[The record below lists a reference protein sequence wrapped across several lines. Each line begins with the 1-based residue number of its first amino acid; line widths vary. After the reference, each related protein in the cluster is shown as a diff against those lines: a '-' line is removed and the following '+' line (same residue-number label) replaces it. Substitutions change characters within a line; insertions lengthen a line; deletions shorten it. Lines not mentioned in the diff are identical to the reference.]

1 MFILRRTC
9 KNCPE
14 HKKSTPCTYSCIKK
28 PLKVLLNGENYTR
41 QDIISLIQKKSGIRI
56 SLSVIHNYIKE
67 LENYI

>member
-14 HKKSTPCTYSCIKK
+14 HNRSTPCTYSCIKK

-41 QDIISLIQKKSGIRI
+41 QDIISLIQEKTGIRI
-56 SLSVIHNYIKE
+56 GLSVISKNVKE
-67 LENYI
+67 LEKYI